1 MAGSSATIVAG
12 LTAAALTTVGFLALQ
27 ASATAPTG
35 PAEPRAQA
43 AAARKA
49 SPGRT
54 RSLALPASSG
64 VGERVVYALDD
75 DRVWLVGPGG
85 RVERTFTVAPGTV
98 DPVPGSYAVTSR
110 SSTATGTD
118 GVPVEHVVRFTD
130 VGDVVVGFSAT
141 TDGSIPVPD
150 PETRTGGIRETP
162 ADGEAMWRFAT
173 IGQRI
178 VVVR

>member
-12 LTAAALTTVGFLALQ
+12 LTAAALTTVGFLALR
-27 ASATAPTG
+27 ASATAPAG

-43 AAARKA
+43 AAAEA
-49 SPGRT
+49 APGRT

-75 DRVWLVGPGG
+75 DRVWLVGPDG
-85 RVERTFTVAPGTV
+85 RVERTFAVSPGTV

-141 TDGSIPVPD
+141 TDGSMPVPD
-150 PETRTGGIRETP
+150 PETRTGGIREAP